1 MAGRRRNSSPRPWRH
16 LAKLYI
22 LIAAEDEEDTMV
34 TEFKKW
40 SKEELVEFSK
50 EVGSHWKAQTI
61 ASMALELAAD
71 VDKIK
76 AVLEKAD
83 LSSPPPDPED
93 EELGKEAERKDREEE
108 EKNNETVKEKDK
120 NKGGKDQKKEEG
132 KGAAKPLTV
141 PALRVHVSAIEGV
154 KRSMEPELRRLFPD
168 AAESYGGR
176 SKDEYNVYTK
186 VMRAIL
192 VMEALT
198 MDQYIEPEEMLVE
211 FGLIKD
217 ILAKRMLSVHT
228 FEVEGWA
235 IAKHIRVS
243 EDSFL
248 ESEAVRTELK
258 LARKMAGTVKEKGG
272 GRGQQRGAQRGG
284 RRWERRERV
293 EPYTPYGQRQG
304 GYQQGQQRAPWPKRD
319 KSMILCYGCNTLGH
333 YKYECTSTPKAQGGA
348 GP

>member
-1 MAGRRRNSSPRPWRH
+1 
-16 LAKLYI
+16 
-22 LIAAEDEEDTMV
+22 
-34 TEFKKW
+34 
-40 SKEELVEFSK
+40 
-50 EVGSHWKAQTI
+50 
-61 ASMALELAAD
+61 
-71 VDKIK
+71 
-76 AVLEKAD
+76 
-83 LSSPPPDPED
+83 
-93 EELGKEAERKDREEE
+93 
-108 EKNNETVKEKDK
+108 
-120 NKGGKDQKKEEG
+120 
-132 KGAAKPLTV
+132 
-141 PALRVHVSAIEGV
+141 
-154 KRSMEPELRRLFPD
+154 
-168 AAESYGGR
+168 
-176 SKDEYNVYTK
+176 
-186 VMRAIL
+186 MRAIL

-228 FEVEGWA
+228 FEVEGWSV
-235 IAKHIRVS
+235 AKHIRVS

-284 RRWERRERV
+284 RRWERRERA

-304 GYQQGQQRAPWPKRD
+304 GYQQGQQRAPWPKKD